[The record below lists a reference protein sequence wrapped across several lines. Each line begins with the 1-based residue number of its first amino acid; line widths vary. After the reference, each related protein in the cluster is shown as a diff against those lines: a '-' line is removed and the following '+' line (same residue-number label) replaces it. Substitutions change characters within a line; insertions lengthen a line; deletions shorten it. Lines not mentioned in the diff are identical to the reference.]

1 MLYKPLQNC
10 KDVKL
15 IIYLRLIRPI
25 FKTHVPKCMSYHEA
39 IEAQVIKIFFVLI
52 HSHIRVKAFK
62 NGTNKICERQP
73 LKNLK

>member
-1 MLYKPLQNC
+1 
-10 KDVKL
+10 
-15 IIYLRLIRPI
+15 
-25 FKTHVPKCMSYHEA
+25 MSYHEA

-52 HSHIRVKAFK
+52 HSHIRVEAFK